1 MAKKRTRGRASAK
14 TAAPQTTASAPA
26 IATQRQGVK
35 KVVLAYSGGL
45 DTSVIVRWLIEN
57 YGCEVI
63 CFAAD
68 LGQGEELKPLR
79 KKAIRTGAS
88 KIVIRDLR
96 DEFVNDFIIPSI
108 QANAL
113 YEGKYPMHTSLGRPL
128 IAKHLIEIAHEEGAD
143 AIAHGCTGKGNDQCR
158 FEFTAFALDPAIRT
172 IAPVREWELK
182 TRDDEIDYAK
192 KWNIPVPVT
201 KKKPYSIDKNLFGCA
216 IECGV
221 LEDLQNEPPEE
232 AWQDLRSPLKAPN
245 KPEDVAV
252 AFEKGVPVAL
262 NGRKM
267 SPLAVIQKLAVIGNR
282 HGVGR
287 LDMVE
292 NRLVGIKSREVYEAP
307 ASTILITAHKEL
319 ESLCLDRDTAR
330 FKELVSQR
338 FTDIIYNGLW
348 FSPLREALQAFTTR
362 TQETVTGEIVLRLY
376 KGSAFPV
383 RRSSPFSLYDK
394 SLATYEAGDQFR
406 HESALGF
413 IDIYGLPLRIHAAV
427 AGKAKGGRARGRK
440 PAKK

>member
-1 MAKKRTRGRASAK
+1 
-14 TAAPQTTASAPA
+14 
-26 IATQRQGVK
+26 
-35 KVVLAYSGGL
+35 
-45 DTSVIVRWLIEN
+45 
-57 YGCEVI
+57 
-63 CFAAD
+63 
-68 LGQGEELKPLR
+68 
-79 KKAIRTGAS
+79 
-88 KIVIRDLR
+88 
-96 DEFVNDFIIPSI
+96 
-108 QANAL
+108 
-113 YEGKYPMHTSLGRPL
+113 MHTSLGRPL
-128 IAKHLIEIAHEEGAD
+128 IAKHLIKIAHEEGAD
-143 AIAHGCTGKGNDQCR
+143 AISHGCTGKGNDQCR

-182 TRDDEIDYAK
+182 TRDDEIEYAR
-192 KWNIPVPVT
+192 KWKIPVPVT

-216 IECGV
+216 IECGA
-221 LEDLQNEPPEE
+221 LEDLQNEPPED

-245 KPEDVAV
+245 KPEDVAI

-267 SPLAVIQKLAVIGNR
+267 SPLAVIQKLAAIGNR

-348 FSPLREALQAFTTR
+348 FSPLRKALQAFTTR
-362 TQETVTGEIVLRLY
+362 TQETVTGEIVIRLY

-383 RRSSPFSLYDK
+383 RRSSPYSLYDK

-427 AGKAKGGRARGRK
+427 ARRAKGGRRGRES
-440 PAKK
+440 AKK